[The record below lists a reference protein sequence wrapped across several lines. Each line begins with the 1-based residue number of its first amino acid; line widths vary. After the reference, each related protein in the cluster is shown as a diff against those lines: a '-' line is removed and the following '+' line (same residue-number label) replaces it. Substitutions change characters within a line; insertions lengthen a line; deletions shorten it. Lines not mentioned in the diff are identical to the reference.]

1 MSFIKRWRVKPGA
14 PFRLATIDPDSTA
27 GASGKAKAMAIVD
40 ENQRRLFDLQYVLY
54 AENRHSVLIVLQAMD
69 TAGKDGVIRKV
80 VAGLNPQGCTVTP
93 FKAPSA
99 EELDHHFLWRI
110 QKAVPA
116 RGEVAVFN
124 RSHYE
129 DVLVVRVNELAPRSV
144 WSARYDQINAFE
156 RMLADNG
163 TVLLKF
169 FLHISKDEQKQRLAE
184 RIADP
189 GKHWKLAAADFE
201 ARKRWDDYMKAYEAA
216 LTRCSTAWA
225 PWFVIPAN
233 RTWYRDLAVSN
244 IIVETLESLRMK
256 LPKPTLDV
264 SKLRL
269 D

>member
-1 MSFIKRWRVKPGA
+1 MSFIKRLRVKPGA
-14 PFRLATIDPDSTA
+14 QFRLADIDPGSTA
-27 GASGKAKAMAIVD
+27 GAGGKAKALEIVD

-54 AENRHSVLIVLQAMD
+54 AENKHSVLIVLQAMD

-99 EELDHHFLWRI
+99 DELDHHFLWRI

-129 DVLVVRVNELAPRSV
+129 DVLVVRVNELAPKSV

-156 RMLADNG
+156 HMLADNG
-163 TVLLKF
+163 TVVLKF

-189 GKHWKLAAADFE
+189 AKHWKLAAADFE

-233 RTWYRDLAVSN
+233 KKWYRDLAVSN
-244 IIVETLESLRMK
+244 IIVEALEGLRMK
-256 LPKPTLDV
+256 LPKPKLDV